1 MRFPRRKNWCD
12 VKNMRKELWERRN
25 LKDGHTFGRLKW
37 RNGDKNNTGGWK
49 NVGES
54 IQ

>member
-1 MRFPRRKNWCD
+1 MGEK
-12 VKNMRKELWERRN
+12 VLE
-25 LKDGHTFGRLKW
+25 GHTFGRLKW
-37 RNGDKNNTGGWK
+37 RRGDKNNTGGWK